1 MKILFSSYLCL
12 FFYFKKPSKTLK
24 DLVALSNLLKLYS
37 RIGFVSSTYPINL
50 AQSNV
55 HILLNESIE
64 IHINSPTINANN
76 DLRIVLGYI
85 QILGLFSLAFL
96 ENLRYTYNQNISLR
110 ILMGL
115 IFLTQHPKK
124 RRGVQTRNKRAKT
137 GGGFRGGKKKKRQY
151 VTRVFLSLSF
161 SFSFL

>member
-1 MKILFSSYLCL
+1 M
-12 FFYFKKPSKTLK
+12 
-24 DLVALSNLLKLYS
+24 
-37 RIGFVSSTYPINL
+37 
-50 AQSNV
+50 
-55 HILLNESIE
+55 
-64 IHINSPTINANN
+64 HINSPTINANN

-85 QILGLFSLAFL
+85 QILGLFSLAFS

-124 RRGVQTRNKRAKT
+124 RCGVQTRNEKAKK

-151 VTRVFLSLSF
+151 VTRVFLSLSIF
-161 SFSFL
+161 FL